1 MQSDKENDSSGL
13 LKGGRTGGS
22 DAGSSDSGK
31 NGVDTSPPVKSLA
44 PGSIIKQGILLKK
57 GRNKIYHPWVLRSFT
72 LDDQSILR
80 YYDGRKLRG
89 QISLTNAVIEHVL
102 PSRADKKSYAFEIGN
117 IITDSALQKSSMLL
131 VASSEF
137 EMNDW
142 IQALRL
148 GANKPTVTKG
158 ALSYESF
165 DVSFTYFAVSL
176 LLSYHVSPRM
186 WYEWRI
192 QQLTYEN

>member
-1 MQSDKENDSSGL
+1 METDKENDSSGL
-13 LKGGRTGGS
+13 LKSVRTGGS

-31 NGVDTSPPVKSLA
+31 HGMGTLSLPKSTTS
-44 PGSIIKQGILLKK
+44 GSVIKQGILLKK
-57 GRNKIYHPWVLRSFT
+57 GRNKIYHPWVLRTFI

-80 YYDGRKLRG
+80 YYDGRKLRD
-89 QISLTNAVIEHVL
+89 QISLTNAVVETV
-102 PSRADKKSYAFEIGN
+102 PPNRADRRSYAFEIGN
-117 IITDSALQKSSMLL
+117 IITDSALQKSSILL

-158 ALSYESF
+158 ALPYESF
-165 DVSFTYFAVSL
+165 DDVVRVANPAL
-176 LLSYHVSPRM
+176 DLQKLKEERKQRQKH
-186 WYEWRI
+186 
-192 QQLTYEN
+192 